1 MMLNRRASSFLDDS
15 GAETAEVLGLWDT
28 ELAKR
33 TKGRLMCD
41 QLLRNLGQKWVITSD
56 FSGID
61 APHECCRIIANHV
74 VKQLGQSQAHISFV
88 RSCDIGQHQKQFLL
102 LQSQVL
108 DSSAGCVF
116 SDLLD
121 RLPATTRDWIQSASP
136 TKDMPV
142 EEAQAANAL
151 VREFVSSQ
159 EPLFTSMAD
168 AYCHMHRQ
176 RCPVFPGWALQR
188 MASTNQAS
196 NQSVENRCL
205 NFSPEKKR
213 KQAQRSTPWYEKPA
227 SSLGFADSEDD
238 KASDLVV
245 CNIAGLV
252 CTDCTPLGVRKGMCG
267 AGVTEPVHE
276 VWRAERE
283 FLARQSLED
292 WYFTENSSAYRVEQ
306 KQVSDLKK
314 THDVKHITICPTQL
328 GFLIRRRRMFSFGFD
343 KSRWVWEKTMCRLT
357 TRACSEPPVVF
368 QVMCIFR
375 LGSRRSSL
383 LWKTRLPGGRQRC
396 RRVFRICP

>member
-1 MMLNRRASSFLDDS
+1 MWSSSSDNRRH
-15 GAETAEVLGLWDT
+15 TY
-28 ELAKR
+28 
-33 TKGRLMCD
+33 
-41 QLLRNLGQKWVITSD
+41 LLCG
-56 FSGID
+56 
-61 APHECCRIIANHV
+61 
-74 VKQLGQSQAHISFV
+74 
-88 RSCDIGQHQKQFLL
+88 SCDIGQHQKQFLL

-328 GFLIRRRRMFSFGFD
+328 GFPIRRRRMFSFGFD
-343 KSRWVWEKTMCRLT
+343 KSRWVWVGKDDVQADYESLFGASCCLSGDVYLQAGQQEIKSFVENEAARRKTTLPQGFQNLPMSALLT
-357 TRACSEPPVVF
+357 QLLPPGAIVRKGQYDRMRANRESLTGNFLADLQRTLALGLRVARTCQLWTPTR
-368 QVMCIFR
+368 
-375 LGSRRSSL
+375 
-383 LWKTRLPGGRQRC
+383 
-396 RRVFRICP
+396 